1 MWLGIFKK
9 ILQVLR
15 TVVMTPAR
23 LKGRTIDQNMLNS
36 ELTITLI
43 ANWGVFALQ
52 EVRVGQVGVTKP

>member
-43 ANWGVFALQ
+43 ANWGFSLFKRY
-52 EVRVGQVGVTKP
+52 EWVR